1 MLNYI
6 GVGERTGSGVPD
18 IYKIWAKENYQDP
31 IVNEIGGRENT
42 IHTIVTLPLIT
53 KNQDFLP
60 KSPEKS
66 PKNFEIEERKKAV
79 IALISSDN
87 SVSRSS
93 MAKVLGITDRQVRT
107 VLDQLKEE
115 GIICFEGVGKGGHWI
130 VAEN

>member
-1 MLNYI
+1 M
-6 GVGERTGSGVPD
+6 
-18 IYKIWAKENYQDP
+18 
-31 IVNEIGGRENT
+31 
-42 IHTIVTLPLIT
+42 PLIT
-53 KNQDFLP
+53 KNLDFLP

-115 GIICFEGVGKGGHWI
+115 GRICFEGVGKGGHWI

>member
-1 MLNYI
+1 MILCQDQYPDRLEFINPGTILLGKEQMLRGGISKPRNKLILNMLNYI
-6 GVGERTGSGVPD
+6 GVGERAGSGVPD
-18 IYKIWAKENYQDP
+18 IYKIWAKENYEEPTVDE
-31 IVNEIGGRENT
+31 VSGRENT

-87 SVSRSS
+87 S
-93 MAKVLGITDRQVRT
+93 
-107 VLDQLKEE
+107 
-115 GIICFEGVGKGGHWI
+115 
-130 VAEN
+130 